1 MNAKIAAAISLG
13 ASSLALFAMANVANA
28 DVVNQNSDNANVEI
42 NANHENP
49 NPQEAKANELA
60 REAEKLELETKTEVD
75 KADEAVKNANSKL
88 AKVNE
93 KVEDAS
99 KKAAEAIEAK
109 NQAEK
114 DAEDAKKQDAEAK
127 EKVDAAQKRVDETEK
142 NKENAQLVA
151 TNAEDAKKQAE
162 NTEAQAIDAKKQAET
177 QLEQNQNELQNAQ
190 KTVDEAKTN
199 LNEENKNLNA
209 AKENLEKE
217 KSSYTS
223 LVESAKSLEE
233 AKKKADNEL
242 KDKETELK
250 EKQAQLEQLKKSDSA
265 LSNADLEKV
274 KQIVKEKESVYK
286 QAQEKVTKIKET
298 LTANTQKI
306 NKTSEELE
314 SKEKELEKIGDYRNL
329 VESYKNLDNLRGKAD
344 AAEKVYNA
352 ESENDSNTE
361 NSLEKKSD
369 FYKFLQYVINTEKA
383 KENNKNEAI
392 IADAERAQ
400 KILKGESYVIPRQD
414 FKDGSYKEAQTIEA
428 PTWYEDIVKPGLGR
442 VGSAD
447 SLQNMKE
454 AAEYYDA
461 LNEYRKNDNNALQN
475 VNVRLSLIA
484 ESIVHSFYSAAINN
498 HAVNHEKYDNAS
510 VMDTT
515 PYKTAENLAW
525 GDYDG
530 HKNGRMKYSNNDC
543 KVLDDGKTSCLK
555 QIKTQSTE
563 PKPTDNKW
571 NALDGWYTIEKNR
584 YEEARDKGIFYTFNG
599 DTTIENK
606 LSEAGKQFLKD
617 NQYDF
622 GMKLSQ
628 NPNTRLF
635 EKNDEN
641 GKLTNLFS
649 LSVGHYTTFARKDI
663 TAGGF
668 AEGDLYIQEIPKI
681 SGGKQET
688 VTKNEDV
695 AVWHGSNE
703 SSISVSEYKNLLSNY
718 ENSLKQEKADEI
730 ASENTDEIAIL
741 QKLNA
746 EANKANANL
755 FEAKYN
761 LRKVQYDL
769 NVPDKKS
776 AKGLKEQELEHVKA
790 EKEKANSEAKKY
802 GDPSANWGS
811 EENKTIAEELAQQW
825 QKKYTHLDGKVKTL
839 SSSIDAA
846 NAKNSANKT
855 VLDAFI
861 NAVYDFDS
869 AKNKLKESQEEFAK
883 LTIEAEKYEN
893 EYKVAR
899 KNVEEAEKQSQL
911 TGEAKQAKISEFEE
925 SVRNLESA
933 KDDLQI
939 KANDAAT
946 KFAEAN
952 EKVTKQDAAVGNA
965 TRLRD
970 SARSKVS
977 EAEKQL
983 KLANKNVEEAEQKV
997 AKAKSQVNKAQKQ
1010 IEGARQQID
1019 SANRK
1024 VIEAQSQVNKA
1035 QNEVEKAKDE
1045 KQKADSNKENTAKLV
1060 SDAAAKTAQAKQK
1073 ADEAKSAI
1081 EQAQRI
1087 TKEAQ
1092 IQVESAKQKAENVKI
1107 QVLQAKQKVAELHE
1121 KVKTLLAGAK
1131 NNVIERYNATF
1142 AAVNQ
1147 SFNDL
1152 ENMFILRFKTLNTVK
1167 QSLNESTFTLDESL
1181 KKVNSLK
1188 LDFRE

>member
-1 MNAKIAAAISLG
+1 MIPPPGRKYVFQNKTNGKKLLKILFKNTKTSDFLLSNMRRGFMNAKIAAAISLG

-49 NPQEAKANELA
+49 DPQEAKANELA
-60 REAEKLELETKTEVD
+60 REAEKLELETKTEVG
-75 KADEAVKNANSKL
+75 KADEAVKNANSNL
-88 AKVNE
+88 AKVNK

-99 KKAAEAIEAK
+99 KKASEAIEAK

-127 EKVDAAQKRVDETEK
+127 EKVDAAQKIVDEAEK
-142 NKENAQLVA
+142 IKENAQLA
-151 TNAEDAKKQAE
+151 ASNAENAKKQAE

-190 KTVDEAKTN
+190 EAVDEAKTN

-233 AKKKADNEL
+233 AKKKTDNEL

-265 LSNADLEKV
+265 LSNTDLEKV
-274 KQIVKEKESVYK
+274 KQIAKEKESVYK

-298 LTANTQKI
+298 LATSTQKI

-314 SKEKELEKIGDYRNL
+314 SKEKELEKIGDYKKL

-344 AAEKVYNA
+344 AAEKVYDA
-352 ESENDSNTE
+352 ESKNDSNTE

-383 KENNKNEAI
+383 KENNKNEDL

-400 KILKGESYVIPRQD
+400 KILKGESYVIPGQE
-414 FKDGSYKEAQTIEA
+414 FQDGSYKEAQTIEA

-461 LNEYRKNDNNALQN
+461 LNEYRRNDNNALQN

-543 KVLDDGKTSCLK
+543 KVLDDGKTSCSK

-584 YEEARDKGIFYTFNG
+584 YEEARDTGIFYTFNG
-599 DTTIENK
+599 DTKIENK
-606 LSEAGKQFLKD
+606 LSEAGKQFLRD

-635 EKNDEN
+635 EENDEN

-663 TAGGF
+663 SAGGF
-668 AEGDLYIQEIPKI
+668 AEGDLYIQEMTRP

-703 SSISVSEYKNLLSNY
+703 YSISVAKYKELLDGY
-718 ENSLKQEKADEI
+718 ENSLKQEKAAGSASEDADEI
-730 ASENTDEIAIL
+730 VKL

-769 NVPDKKS
+769 NLPDKKS

-790 EKEKANSEAKKY
+790 EKEKANNEAKKY
-802 GDPSANWGS
+802 GDPNADWGI
-811 EENKTIAEELAQQW
+811 EENAAIAKKLAQQW
-825 QKKYTHLDGKVKTL
+825 QTKYTHLNGKVKTL

-846 NAKNSANKT
+846 NAKNLPNKIA
-855 VLDAFI
+855 LDAFT
-861 NAVYDFDS
+861 NAAYDFDS
-869 AKNKLKESQEEFAK
+869 AKNELK
-883 LTIEAEKYEN
+883 
-893 EYKVAR
+893 
-899 KNVEEAEKQSQL
+899 
-911 TGEAKQAKISEFEE
+911 KIS
-925 SVRNLESA
+925 RR
-933 KDDLQI
+933 I
-939 KANDAAT
+939 CKA
-946 KFAEAN
+946 
-952 EKVTKQDAAVGNA
+952 
-965 TRLRD
+965 
-970 SARSKVS
+970 
-977 EAEKQL
+977 
-983 KLANKNVEEAEQKV
+983 
-997 AKAKSQVNKAQKQ
+997 
-1010 IEGARQQID
+1010 
-1019 SANRK
+1019 
-1024 VIEAQSQVNKA
+1024 
-1035 QNEVEKAKDE
+1035 
-1045 KQKADSNKENTAKLV
+1045 
-1060 SDAAAKTAQAKQK
+1060 
-1073 ADEAKSAI
+1073 
-1081 EQAQRI
+1081 
-1087 TKEAQ
+1087 
-1092 IQVESAKQKAENVKI
+1092 
-1107 QVLQAKQKVAELHE
+1107 H
-1121 KVKTLLAGAK
+1121 
-1131 NNVIERYNATF
+1131 Y
-1142 AAVNQ
+1142 
-1147 SFNDL
+1147 
-1152 ENMFILRFKTLNTVK
+1152 
-1167 QSLNESTFTLDESL
+1167 
-1181 KKVNSLK
+1181 
-1188 LDFRE
+1188 